1 MDEIIPKYSEWLTK
15 FTFDNCAVGRKA
27 YGEFLASYLVEEKDG
42 FVLNLN
48 GKWGTGKTEFLK
60 RLYSHLHTQNH
71 PVIYID
77 AWESDFTENPLLVV
91 ASELLAQLKVLLP
104 LHGNDLD
111 KLTVFLGRLVKGTAI
126 VAGSFI
132 GEKLIQDGAAGR
144 EFVKSFMESS
154 PEDLLKTMKK
164 GYSEQVE
171 AVKDVRTQLEHLA
184 LALEEVHKRELPV
197 MVLVDELDRCRPS
210 YAIEMLEVIKH
221 FFNTKNFVFVVA
233 TDTQQL
239 ENSINA
245 VYGEK
250 FDSSVYLRR
259 FFNRKAELSEPDID
273 YYLEKHNFT
282 IASNIVLYPDKPAGI
297 TASTVAYHLAA
308 LVKAYNLDLRTVDQV
323 IAKMKACLRTIAR
336 NEENRHAVNI
346 FALLTA
352 IIEFDERPEVFKGRA
367 DDKALSE
374 WKEADDFPMIDLDA
388 NRETL
393 FSGYYALNM
402 KATVMHKKTQMDQT
416 GDTITQ
422 MVYSVNSSE
431 CRVGN
436 DASNMLRQTQNS
448 IANKMDSRQFTV
460 WMWSDFKELVKLS
473 KSFE

>member
-1 MDEIIPKYSEWLTK
+1 MDEIIPKYSEWLTN

-60 RLYSHLHTQNH
+60 RMYSHLHTQNH

-91 ASELLAQLKVLLP
+91 ASELLAQLKTLLP
-104 LHGNDLD
+104 LKGDDID
-111 KLTVFLGRLVKGTAI
+111 KLTVYLGKFFKGTAI

-154 PEDLLKTMKK
+154 PEDLLDTMRK

-184 LALEEVHKRELPV
+184 LALEEVHERKLPV

-259 FFNRKAELSEPDID
+259 FFNRKAELGEPDIA
-273 YYLEKHNFT
+273 YYLEKHDFT
-282 IASNIVLYPDKPAGI
+282 IASNIVVYPDKPAGT
-297 TASTVAYHLAA
+297 TASTVAYYLAA

-336 NEENRHAVNI
+336 DEENSHAVNI

-352 IIEFDERPEVFKGRA
+352 IIEFDERPEVFKGRV
-367 DDKALSE
+367 DDNALSE
-374 WKEADDFPMIDLDA
+374 WEAGDFPMADFDV

-393 FSGYYALNM
+393 FSDYYALNM
-402 KATVMHKKTQMDQT
+402 NATVKHTHTQMDQT
-416 GDTITQ
+416 GDTISQ
-422 MVYSVNSSE
+422 LVYSVNSSE
-431 CRVGN
+431 YRVDN
-436 DASNMLRQTQNS
+436 DASSMLRQMQTS
-448 IANKMDSRQFTV
+448 ISNKMDSRQFTV

>member
-1 MDEIIPKYSEWLTK
+1 MDEITPKYSEWLTN
-15 FTFDNCAVGRKA
+15 FTFDNCAVGRRA
-27 YGEFLASYLVEEKDG
+27 YGKFLASYLVEEKEG

-71 PVIYID
+71 PVVYID

-91 ASELLAQLKVLLP
+91 ASELLAQLKTLLP
-104 LHGNDLD
+104 LKGDDID
-111 KLTVFLGRLVKGTAI
+111 KLTVYLGKFFKGTAI

-154 PEDLLKTMKK
+154 PADLLDTMKK

-184 LALEEVHKRELPV
+184 LALEDVHKRKLPV

-259 FFNRKAELSEPDID
+259 FFNRKAELGEPDIA
-273 YYLEKHNFT
+273 YYLEKHDFT
-282 IASNIVLYPDKPAGI
+282 IASNIVLYPDKPAG
-297 TASTVAYHLAA
+297 TKASTVAYYLAA

-336 NEENRHAVNI
+336 YKGNHHAVNI

-352 IIEFDERPEVFKGRA
+352 IIEFDERPEVFEGRA
-367 DDKALSE
+367 DDNALSE
-374 WKEADDFPMIDLDA
+374 WEAGDFPMVDLDI

-393 FSGYYALNM
+393 FSDYYALNM
-402 KATVMHKKTQMDQT
+402 NATVKHTHTQLDQT
-416 GDTITQ
+416 RDPISQ
-422 MVYSVNSSE
+422 LVYSFDSDA

-436 DASNMLRQTQNS
+436 EASTMLRQMQTS
-448 IANKMDSRQFTV
+448 ISNKMDSRQFTV
-460 WMWSDFKELVKLS
+460 WMWNDFKELVKLS

>member
-1 MDEIIPKYSEWLTK
+1 MDEIIPKYSEWLTD

-27 YGEFLASYLVEEKDG
+27 YGEFLASYLVEEKEG

-60 RLYSHLHTQNH
+60 RLYSHLHTQRH

-91 ASELLAQLKVLLP
+91 ASELLAQLKTLLP
-104 LHGNDLD
+104 LKGDDID
-111 KLTVFLGRLVKGTAI
+111 KLTVYLGKFFKGTAI

-154 PEDLLKTMKK
+154 PEDLLDTMRK

-184 LALEEVHKRELPV
+184 LALEEGHERQLPV

-259 FFNRKAELSEPDID
+259 FFNRKAELSEPDIAF
-273 YYLEKHNFT
+273 YLEKHVLT
-282 IASNIVLYPDKPAGI
+282 TASNVVLYPDKPAGT
-297 TASTVAYHLAA
+297 TASTVAYYLEA

-323 IAKMKACLRTIAR
+323 IAKLEACLRTIAR
-336 NEENRHAVNI
+336 DKDKRHAVNI

-367 DDKALSE
+367 DDNALSE
-374 WKEADDFPMIDLDA
+374 WKAVDFPMSDLDV
-388 NRETL
+388 NRETR
-393 FSGYYALNM
+393 FSDYYALNM

-416 GDTITQ
+416 GDSITQ
-422 MVYSVNSSE
+422 MVYSVNSSK

-436 DASNMLRQTQNS
+436 EASNMLRQMQTS
-448 IANKMDSRQFTV
+448 ISNKMDSTQFTV

>member
-1 MDEIIPKYSEWLTK
+1 MDEIIPKYSEWLTS

-27 YGEFLASYLVEEKDG
+27 YGEFLASYLVEEKEG

-91 ASELLAQLKVLLP
+91 ASELLVQLKALLP

-111 KLTVFLGRLVKGTAI
+111 KLTRYLGRLVKGTAI

-154 PEDLLKTMKK
+154 PEDLLDTMRK

-259 FFNRKAELSEPDID
+259 FFNRKAELSLPDIA
-273 YYLEKHNFT
+273 YYLEKHVFT
-282 IASNIVLYPDKPAGI
+282 TANNVVLYPDKPAGT
-297 TASTVAYHLAA
+297 TASTVAYYLAA

-336 NEENRHAVNI
+336 DEENRHAVNI

-367 DDKALSE
+367 DNNALSE
-374 WKEADDFPMIDLDA
+374 WKAGDFPMADLDA
-388 NRETL
+388 NRETR
-393 FSGYYALNM
+393 FSDYYALNM
-402 KATVMHKKTQMDQT
+402 NATVMHTKTQTDQT
-416 GDTITQ
+416 GDTISQ
-422 MVYSVNSSE
+422 LVYSVNSSKY
-431 CRVGN
+431 RVRDN
-436 DASNMLRQTQNS
+436 ASIMLRQMQTS
-448 IANKMDSRQFTV
+448 IANKMDSRQFNV
-460 WMWSDFKELVKLS
+460 WMWNDFKELVKLS